1 MAFRRGRTAGFAGYS
16 DAALLLTRLVV
27 GAFLIWGV
35 WDNIQSA
42 ARMAEF
48 ARFLVA
54 HGFPEPRWLAP
65 ISVWAQFACGVS
77 FVLGLATRW
86 TGLLCAVNFAVAVA
100 MVDAK
105 LGIRAAFPATS
116 LILFGLLFATVGA
129 GRYAIDA
136 MFGGSRR

>member
-1 MAFRRGRTAGFAGYS
+1 MAFRRSRTAGFVGYS
-16 DAALLLTRLVV
+16 DAALLLARLVI

-48 ARFLVA
+48 ARFLGA
-54 HGFPEPRWLAP
+54 HGFPEPKWMALV
-65 ISVWAQFACGVS
+65 SVWAQFACGVA

-86 TGLLCAVNFAVAVA
+86 AGLLCAVHFAVAVA

-105 LGIRAAFPATS
+105 LGIRGAFPATS
-116 LILFGLLFATVGA
+116 LILFGLLFTTIGA
-129 GRYAIDA
+129 GRYSIDA
-136 MFGGSRR
+136 MFARR

>member
-1 MAFRRGRTAGFAGYS
+1 
-16 DAALLLTRLVV
+16 VV
-27 GAFLIWGV
+27 IGAFLIWGV

-48 ARFLVA
+48 ARFLGA

-65 ISVWAQFACGVS
+65 ISVWAQFVCGVS

-86 TGLLCAVNFAVAVA
+86 TGLLCAIHFVVAVA

-116 LILFGLLFATVGA
+116 LILFGLLFATLGA

>member
-1 MAFRRGRTAGFAGYS
+1 MAFRRNRTVGLAGYS
-16 DAALLLTRLVV
+16 DAALLLARLVV

-48 ARFLVA
+48 ARFLGA

-65 ISVWAQFACGVS
+65 VSVWAQFACGVS

-86 TGLLCAVNFAVAVA
+86 TGLLCAIHFAVAIA
-100 MVDAK
+100 MVDAR

-116 LILFGLLFATVGA
+116 LILFGLLFATLGA
-129 GRYAIDA
+129 GRYAVDA